1 MGIIK
6 HYASLL
12 PLFVTALHQ
21 GAAIRQEHTS
31 GVAIMFL
38 RVTMWQI
45 LYACGYLGDAIAQYG
60 LLGRYLEYTDASSV
74 YATLLQGGANEL
86 CLYSGY
92 GICKSLIFNAE
103 VGELVVFS
111 YLWLAA

>member
-6 HYASLL
+6 HYASLP
-12 PLFVTALHQ
+12 PLFVAALHR

-45 LYACGYLGDAIAQYG
+45 LYACGYFGDAIAQCG
-60 LLGRYLEYTDASSV
+60 LLGRYPGYTDPSV

-86 CLYSGY
+86 GLSGY
-92 GICKSLIFNAE
+92 DICKSLILNAQL
-103 VGELVVFS
+103 GEPLVLC